1 MRHPTVRGAL
11 ACCALVAGVVSS
23 WQPQDELTRL
33 HNASFFREGDAWAR
47 IERELIRSIAAA
59 YAPTTGRGAKR
70 VAKTLAFTKEF
81 ILVYGNRLYVSE
93 SHESADKHKPH
104 YFFSTLLSI
113 MKRAPLA
120 NFAAT
125 WDVAATG
132 THCRSMMYDVPCLA
146 IAKQPG
152 FADPGILVPNP
163 YFAHVD
169 EWDRRVAAWRTA
181 RPAWDARSKK
191 LFWRGSVRS
200 YCSFGNVARLAALS
214 LTLERPERY
223 DIRATPGAMDAPEAA
238 ACAANFSYTG
248 AMTRLSEA
256 GGKATAK
263 VAGDFVDV
271 SGFGNWR
278 RFLNLPGTM
287 MGSYSRNLNFLW
299 AMGGVV
305 ALWDG
310 PAVEWYYP
318 GLKDGETHATL
329 TAKTAEAVVDAVEG
343 GPKLERRFAKQADE
357 VHDAFLCGDC
367 IDRYWRTV
375 VHHLRDYFGFAAV
388 LDGKSAALQDK
399 ALAGLD
405 CAALRRVE
413 WTNASVTM
421 NIFYDN
427 RFVPEHGKPVV
438 YVALDD
444 TDPLFAACRRAS
456 ARRKQG

>member
-1 MRHPTVRGAL
+1 MRHPIVRGAL
-11 ACCALVAGVVSS
+11 ACALVAGVVSS

-47 IERELIRSIAAA
+47 IERELIRSIEAA
-59 YAPTTGRGAKR
+59 YAPTTGQGAKR

-132 THCRSMMYDVPCLA
+132 THCRSKMHDVPCLA

-169 EWDRRVAAWRTA
+169 EWDRRVAAWRAA
-181 RPAWDARSKK
+181 RPAWGARSRKV
-191 LFWRGSVRS
+191 FWRGSVKS

-214 LTLERPERY
+214 LTLERPERF
-223 DIRATPGAMDAPEAA
+223 DVRVTGSIDAPEAA
-238 ACAANFSYTG
+238 ACAEAFAYTK
-248 AMTRLSEA
+248 AMTALSEDA
-256 GGKATAK
+256 DAAAK
-263 VAGDFVDV
+263 VLGAFVNASDFGD
-271 SGFGNWR
+271 WR

-287 MGSYSRNLNFLW
+287 GGSYSRNLNLLW
-299 AMGGVV
+299 PMGGVV

-367 IDRYWRTV
+367 LDRYWRAV
-375 VHHLRDYFGFAAV
+375 ARHLRDYFGFAAV
-388 LDGKSAALQDK
+388 LDRTDAAFDADLERK

-405 CAALRRVE
+405 CAALRRVD
-413 WTNASVTM
+413 WIDPTQP
-421 NIFYDN
+421 FYDETPG
-427 RFVPEHGKPVV
+427 RGKPVA
-438 YVALDD
+438 YAALDD
-444 TDPLFAACRRAS
+444 TDPLFAACRAAKGRGVAG
-456 ARRKQG
+456 RRRR